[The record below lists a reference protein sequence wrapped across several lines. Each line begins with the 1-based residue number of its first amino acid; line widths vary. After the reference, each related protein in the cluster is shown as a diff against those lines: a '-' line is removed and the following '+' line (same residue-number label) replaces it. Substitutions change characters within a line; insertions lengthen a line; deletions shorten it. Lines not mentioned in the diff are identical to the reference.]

1 MTPHPPFTRTRVT
14 YRRELASIERRLTED
29 APDLSAKLDMFNQL
43 TGGEAPIGAER
54 VPQPVW
60 RGPRML
66 YLAVLL
72 VLAAI
77 VALCVYPSGHGRQG
91 VRPCQA
97 TTSAHVGPRGLA
109 CNAYANTKQ

>member
-1 MTPHPPFTRTRVT
+1 
-14 YRRELASIERRLTED
+14 
-29 APDLSAKLDMFNQL
+29 MFNQL

-54 VPQPVW
+54 VRHFVW
-60 RGPRML
+60 RGPRMV

-77 VALCVYPSGHGRQG
+77 VTLCVYPSGHAPA

-97 TTSAHVGPRGLA
+97 TTSAHVSAHGPVG
-109 CNAYANTKQ
+109 NAYADTKQ